1 MPGFVEEGQTI
12 TGDWSSGGTILR
24 REAKEK
30 WKTYIARHKIPPK
43 IPKKKNSKFQKFK
56 IPKIQ
61 KKKTPKIQNSAV
73 EARIRGGVDYDND
86 RGGPM
91 QDSPRGPPGQTSGWR
106 AQARPEG

>member
-24 REAKEK
+24 REAKEM
-30 WKTYIARHKIPPK
+30 WKTYIVRHKILPD
-43 IPKKKNSKFQKFK
+43 
-56 IPKIQ
+56 
-61 KKKTPKIQNSAV
+61 AV

>member
-1 MPGFVEEGQTI
+1 M
-12 TGDWSSGGTILR
+12 R

-30 WKTYIARHKIPPK
+30 WKTYIARHKILPD
-43 IPKKKNSKFQKFK
+43 
-56 IPKIQ
+56 
-61 KKKTPKIQNSAV
+61 AV